1 MKREKLDELVPGI
14 TKEQKDALMAEIG
27 KDLEGERA
35 KAKAEAEKLTA
46 ELKEAK
52 DALTAAQNGGS
63 EELKKAQTQ
72 VAELQKELG
81 DLKIANNVRDIR
93 AKVAKD
99 KGLDPELLT
108 GDTEDACTQQADKIL
123 AFANSK
129 SGYTPL
135 PNPGEPSGSSGK
147 TTAQQFAEWMGD
159 F

>member
-1 MKREKLDELVPGI
+1 MKREDITSVFPDA
-14 TKEQKDALMAEIG
+14 TKEQIDKLMGINGEDINKAKGELEQAK
-27 KDLEGERA
+27 KDL
-35 KAKAEAEKLTA
+35 T
-46 ELKEAK
+46 
-52 DALTAAQNGGS
+52 
-63 EELKKAQTQ
+63 KAQ
-72 VAELQKELG
+72 ADLAAAKSGDPEELQKAKDEAAQYKNELDG
-81 DLKIANNVRDIR
+81 MKLAESLRVMR